1 MRDRNWS
8 EESVVWICC
17 LTTSHLICTEVRKSR
32 YERRSLMKR
41 PCRAVLRLCQCR
53 LEKGGISPDL
63 IWILSNVRA
72 LGSWRFFTHAWS
84 IMMKTPHSFLLK
96 KTNPKLHLAT
106 LYNLRRVLYFGPRW
120 DLWSQIH
127 VVYCMSCM
135 SSLGSNL
142 WWFYLIAGTSDSAA
156 LRKAL
161 VPFCALINILH
172 KWEVSHMH
180 NRVLHTHT
188 HTHQYA
194 CLKYAFTRG

>member
-1 MRDRNWS
+1 MKWQLL
-8 EESVVWICC
+8 VICMNSD
-17 LTTSHLICTEVRKSR
+17 LS
-32 YERRSLMKR
+32 
-41 PCRAVLRLCQCR
+41 LCQCQ
-53 LEKGGISPDL
+53 LVEGGISPDMF
-63 IWILSNVRA
+63 WILSHIHA
-72 LGSWRFFTHAWS
+72 LLMLAPS
-84 IMMKTPHSFLLK
+84 IMMMKTSHSFFLMK
-96 KTNPKLHLAT
+96 MNPPKLHLAT
-106 LYNLRRVLYFGPRW
+106 LYNLHRTLYFVPCW

-172 KWEVSHMH
+172 KWEVSHVH
-180 NRVLHTHT
+180 NRVLYTNT
-188 HTHQYA
+188 DQYA